1 MSWMIRTP
9 RRSVPSVDEPIYMA
23 HRSQSRLRMHSSNRR
38 SHSGVSYS
46 LCVSRLS
53 PGSSSLPLPAL
64 LCPIYSSTILPS
76 KVITNKNYHKA
87 IGRTRRLSH
96 AKDRSKAHISSH
108 GTESLPSSAR
118 SPKLTEALQSR
129 GLFIHQLLSNYIF
142 IAPTIPGRDSNSS
155 FAQAINK
162 SRALS
167 LAR

>member
-1 MSWMIRTP
+1 MNLYTWPT
-9 RRSVPSVDEPIYMA
+9 A
-23 HRSQSRLRMHSSNRR
+23 HKAIRMHSSNHR

-46 LCVSRLS
+46 LCVSHSSRSDPNLCRSQLFTALS
-53 PGSSSLPLPAL
+53 IIRPSFHPKSSPRSNNR
-64 LCPIYSSTILPS
+64 
-76 KVITNKNYHKA
+76 KV

-96 AKDRSKAHISSH
+96 ARDRSKAHISSN
-108 GTESLPSSAR
+108 GTDALPSSTR

-162 SRALS
+162 SLALS